1 MQCEFKGVISA
12 LPTPYDQSQQIDME
26 SLRKLIRFNIEQN
39 IKGLYVGGSTGEA
52 FLQNVAER
60 EKILE
65 TVADESDGRLTLIAH
80 VGGIS
85 TAESEVLAKAAK
97 KYGYHAISAVTPFYY
112 PFSFEEHCIHYRKII
127 DSADGLPMVVY
138 NIPALSGVRFSL
150 DQINEL
156 VTIPRVCALKQTS
169 GDLFQM
175 EQIKRNHPELVLYN
189 GYDEIFASG
198 LIAGADGGIGSTYNI
213 MGWCYL
219 EIFEA
224 VKNNDVIKAKEMQVA
239 CNQVI
244 DTLIQSG
251 VLAGIKTLLYYMGII
266 NTPVCRSP
274 FSPVKE
280 KNLDVLSKLAERL
293 FEEHDRNKKMKI
305 I

>member
-97 KYGYHAISAVTPFYY
+97 NTDIMLYLLLLHF
-112 PFSFEEHCIHYRKII
+112 II
-127 DSADGLPMVVY
+127 L
-138 NIPALSGVRFSL
+138 FH
-150 DQINEL
+150 
-156 VTIPRVCALKQTS
+156 LKSIVSIT
-169 GDLFQM
+169 GRLLILQM
-175 EQIKRNHPELVLYN
+175 DFR
-189 GYDEIFASG
+189 
-198 LIAGADGGIGSTYNI
+198 
-213 MGWCYL
+213 W
-219 EIFEA
+219 
-224 VKNNDVIKAKEMQVA
+224 
-239 CNQVI
+239 
-244 DTLIQSG
+244 
-251 VLAGIKTLLYYMGII
+251 
-266 NTPVCRSP
+266 
-274 FSPVKE
+274 
-280 KNLDVLSKLAERL
+280 
-293 FEEHDRNKKMKI
+293 
-305 I
+305 

>member
-1 MQCEFKGVISA
+1 
-12 LPTPYDQSQQIDME
+12 
-26 SLRKLIRFNIEQN
+26 
-39 IKGLYVGGSTGEA
+39 
-52 FLQNVAER
+52 
-60 EKILE
+60 
-65 TVADESDGRLTLIAH
+65 
-80 VGGIS
+80 
-85 TAESEVLAKAAK
+85 
-97 KYGYHAISAVTPFYY
+97 
-112 PFSFEEHCIHYRKII
+112 
-127 DSADGLPMVVY
+127 
-138 NIPALSGVRFSL
+138 
-150 DQINEL
+150 
-156 VTIPRVCALKQTS
+156 VCALKQTS

-213 MGWCYL
+213 MGWRYL

-266 NTPVCRSP
+266 NTPV
-274 FSPVKE
+274 
-280 KNLDVLSKLAERL
+280 
-293 FEEHDRNKKMKI
+293 
-305 I
+305 

>member
-1 MQCEFKGVISA
+1 MN
-12 LPTPYDQSQQIDME
+12 M
-26 SLRKLIRFNIEQN
+26 
-39 IKGLYVGGSTGEA
+39 GLFYGSSTCYTEMA
-52 FLQNVAER
+52 A
-60 EKILE
+60 EKIRDIIGPEL
-65 TVADESDGRLTLIAH
+65 VTLHNLKDDSPKLMEQYDVLIL
-80 VGGIS
+80 GIP
-85 TAESEVLAKAAK
+85 TWDFGEIQEDWE
-97 KYGYHAISAVTPFYY
+97 AVWDH
-112 PFSFEEHCIHYRKII
+112 FSFEEHCIHYRKII

-213 MGWCYL
+213 MGWRYL

>member
-97 KYGYHAISAVTPFYY
+97 KYGYHAISAVTSVHPRLLTND
-112 PFSFEEHCIHYRKII
+112 SFTKI
-127 DSADGLPMVVY
+127 SP
-138 NIPALSGVRFSL
+138 
-150 DQINEL
+150 
-156 VTIPRVCALKQTS
+156 
-169 GDLFQM
+169 
-175 EQIKRNHPELVLYN
+175 
-189 GYDEIFASG
+189 
-198 LIAGADGGIGSTYNI
+198 
-213 MGWCYL
+213 
-219 EIFEA
+219 
-224 VKNNDVIKAKEMQVA
+224 
-239 CNQVI
+239 
-244 DTLIQSG
+244 
-251 VLAGIKTLLYYMGII
+251 
-266 NTPVCRSP
+266 SP
-274 FSPVKE
+274 FSGCPS
-280 KNLDVLSKLAERL
+280 SKGIFIRER
-293 FEEHDRNKKMKI
+293 
-305 I
+305 

>member
-127 DSADGLPMVVY
+127 DSADGLPM
-138 NIPALSGVRFSL
+138 
-150 DQINEL
+150 
-156 VTIPRVCALKQTS
+156 
-169 GDLFQM
+169 

-213 MGWCYL
+213 MGWRYL

>member
-1 MQCEFKGVISA
+1 
-12 LPTPYDQSQQIDME
+12 
-26 SLRKLIRFNIEQN
+26 
-39 IKGLYVGGSTGEA
+39 
-52 FLQNVAER
+52 
-60 EKILE
+60 
-65 TVADESDGRLTLIAH
+65 
-80 VGGIS
+80 
-85 TAESEVLAKAAK
+85 
-97 KYGYHAISAVTPFYY
+97 
-112 PFSFEEHCIHYRKII
+112 
-127 DSADGLPMVVY
+127 
-138 NIPALSGVRFSL
+138 
-150 DQINEL
+150 
-156 VTIPRVCALKQTS
+156 
-169 GDLFQM
+169 
-175 EQIKRNHPELVLYN
+175 
-189 GYDEIFASG
+189 
-198 LIAGADGGIGSTYNI
+198 
-213 MGWCYL
+213 MGWRYL

-266 NTPVCRSP
+266 NTPVCSSP

>member
-97 KYGYHAISAVTPFYY
+97 IRISCYICCY
-112 PFSFEEHCIHYRKII
+112 SILLSFFI
-127 DSADGLPMVVY
+127 
-138 NIPALSGVRFSL
+138 
-150 DQINEL
+150 
-156 VTIPRVCALKQTS
+156 
-169 GDLFQM
+169 
-175 EQIKRNHPELVLYN
+175 
-189 GYDEIFASG
+189 
-198 LIAGADGGIGSTYNI
+198 
-213 MGWCYL
+213 
-219 EIFEA
+219 
-224 VKNNDVIKAKEMQVA
+224 
-239 CNQVI
+239 
-244 DTLIQSG
+244 
-251 VLAGIKTLLYYMGII
+251 
-266 NTPVCRSP
+266 
-274 FSPVKE
+274 
-280 KNLDVLSKLAERL
+280 
-293 FEEHDRNKKMKI
+293 
-305 I
+305 

>member
-97 KYGYHAISAVTPFYY
+97 NTDIMLYLLLLHF
-112 PFSFEEHCIHYRKII
+112 II
-127 DSADGLPMVVY
+127 
-138 NIPALSGVRFSL
+138 
-150 DQINEL
+150 
-156 VTIPRVCALKQTS
+156 
-169 GDLFQM
+169 LF
-175 EQIKRNHPELVLYN
+175 I
-189 GYDEIFASG
+189 
-198 LIAGADGGIGSTYNI
+198 
-213 MGWCYL
+213 
-219 EIFEA
+219 
-224 VKNNDVIKAKEMQVA
+224 
-239 CNQVI
+239 
-244 DTLIQSG
+244 
-251 VLAGIKTLLYYMGII
+251 
-266 NTPVCRSP
+266 
-274 FSPVKE
+274 
-280 KNLDVLSKLAERL
+280 
-293 FEEHDRNKKMKI
+293 
-305 I
+305 

>member
-1 MQCEFKGVISA
+1 M
-12 LPTPYDQSQQIDME
+12 
-26 SLRKLIRFNIEQN
+26 
-39 IKGLYVGGSTGEA
+39 
-52 FLQNVAER
+52 
-60 EKILE
+60 
-65 TVADESDGRLTLIAH
+65 
-80 VGGIS
+80 
-85 TAESEVLAKAAK
+85 
-97 KYGYHAISAVTPFYY
+97 
-112 PFSFEEHCIHYRKII
+112 
-127 DSADGLPMVVY
+127 
-138 NIPALSGVRFSL
+138 
-150 DQINEL
+150 L

-213 MGWCYL
+213 MGWRYL